1 MNKGWDKKKYNKN
14 LCVHSQ
20 SKYSVEATLFKNDHL
35 RRWKSMQQQWQ
46 NWLMAWNKRC
56 SFHLKRE
63 KSSGGR
69 KLDLLK
75 EWDRLT
81 QYLSF
86 PSGVSLPLTH
96 FWGSSLQ
103 DHVPAA
109 PSYLLAYLGCADWRT
124 KAEAAAMHTA
134 FPFGLLVGLAGGRL
148 DGDPHRPLTGLQLTG
163 EPHRSRFKRDTHCL
177 RGKIYLSLDLLSR
190 MEEGK
195 PVNNMNNSLPQ
206 CIIVLKPLP
215 AVGTQLERLFLRPA
229 TTGMLWQVR
238 TK

>member
-103 DHVPAA
+103 DTASIVTASSP
-109 PSYLLAYLGCADWRT
+109 LLS
-124 KAEAAAMHTA
+124 
-134 FPFGLLVGLAGGRL
+134 FGLLGLRRL
-148 DGDPHRPLTGLQLTG
+148 KDKS
-163 EPHRSRFKRDTHCL
+163 RSSSHAH
-177 RGKIYLSLDLLSR
+177 
-190 MEEGK
+190 
-195 PVNNMNNSLPQ
+195 SLPLWIACRPCWRQ
-206 CIIVLKPLP
+206 TGWRS
-215 AVGTQLERLFLRPA
+215 AQASYRLAADRR
-229 TTGMLWQVR
+229 TT
-238 TK
+238 